1 MISFKRIKNNDS
13 ILALYYKND
22 TNTYRYTIDVDTYNK
37 LPKIKWATRNNTF
50 VTVSGNK
57 SLAIYIATGG
67 KLLGRDKFINFK
79 DKNIFNLCKDNLE
92 IINRN
97 TYICNGDKTS
107 LYIRS
112 ALDVDTEHHVIFDT
126 EFLSQINQYLW
137 YISSDGYVLT
147 TMSPSKEKKR
157 LHRLIIDL
165 TEGVNNNL
173 VVDHIDRNKLNNVYT
188 NLRQV
193 TTRQN
198 SQNCNYSKRKRL
210 PDSILG
216 VKKYGDS
223 WVAYSAIPD
232 TPNKTRQCAFSIEKY
247 GNEVA
252 KQHAINL
259 RKKWELELGITSVLC
274 LV

>member
-1 MISFKRIKNNDS
+1 MIQFKRVKNNDS
-13 ILALYYKND
+13 ILALYYIDDN
-22 TNTYRYTIDVDTYNK
+22 NTYRYIIDTDIYNK

-67 KLLGRDKFINFK
+67 KLLGRDKFLNFK
-79 DKNIFNLCKDNLE
+79 DNNIFNLCKDNLE

-97 TYICNGDKTS
+97 TYITNGDTTS

-112 ALDVDTEHHVIFDT
+112 SLDVDTKHHVIFDT
-126 EFLSQINQYLW
+126 KFLSHINQYLW

-147 TMSPSKEKKR
+147 VMSPSKEKKI
-157 LHRLIIDL
+157 LHRLIISL

-173 VVDHIDRNKLNNVYT
+173 VVDHIDRNRLNNLYT

-193 TTRQN
+193 TIRQN

-223 WVAYSAIPD
+223 WVAYSAVPD
-232 TPNKTRQCAFSIEKY
+232 IPNKTRQYAFSIEKY

-252 KQHAINL
+252 KQYAINL
-259 RKKWELELGITSVLC
+259 RKKWELELGITSIYV
-274 LV
+274 